1 MRNSNVTFKNQNHG
15 GARGIKERK
24 MRQLLKKLGEIMRER
39 ENRVYPEHMLTSHKG
54 TVPNK

>member
-24 MRQLLKKLGEIMRER
+24 MMQLLKKLGNNNERER
-39 ENRVYPEHMLTSHKG
+39 TGCNLNTS
-54 TVPNK
+54 